1 MSKKVYNDPDMMVR
15 INEIKRFID
24 DGAGFFF
31 GDEQQFNDW
40 LTTVNQKI
48 SSLGLHIDESSFKKN
63 SDFINFLDIQYCF
76 DGNGLLQTDLYRKET
91 DSQAYLNFSSAHPNH
106 TFSGSVYSQA
116 LRLRRIINSRE
127 RLQIRLSELAEAY
140 KKAGYPN
147 KMVSNI
153 TNKVLN
159 SERDI
164 SKKDMQVEENNKIIV
179 VSTFQA
185 DDSITKSVKESEENF
200 KRTVS
205 FRTQA
210 GPLFKFV
217 KKFGPNLKSQLN
229 TLKKQALGTKKGK
242 ASMCGGRGCK
252 TCRMLIADP
261 TASVGDRRIRL
272 TEGNCKT
279 SNICYLAQCSICEKS
294 YTGRTVDTLQ
304 HRINGHRH
312 YYKEILKKKDDGNN
326 DVDTNSDLWM
336 LGLHLHHDHG
346 RTDPDAFDQ
355 VIKFGVLEVVSPTE
369 IEKKEYFWMHRLNT
383 FQPVGINIEYPF
395 GIPFLGQN

>member
-1 MSKKVYNDPDMMVR
+1 MVL
-15 INEIKRFID
+15 
-24 DGAGFFF
+24 GFSLVMNNSSFS
-31 GDEQQFNDW
+31 DW

-127 RLQIRLSELAEAY
+127 RLQIRLAELAEAY

-185 DDSITKSVKESEENF
+185 DNSITKSVKESEENF

-217 KKFGPNLKSQLN
+217 KTVGPNLKSQLN
-229 TLKKQALGTKKGK
+229 TLKIKPLGRRK
-242 ASMCGGRGCK
+242 A
-252 TCRMLIADP
+252 
-261 TASVGDRRIRL
+261 RR
-272 TEGNCKT
+272 
-279 SNICYLAQCSICEKS
+279 QCV
-294 YTGRTVDTLQ
+294 VD
-304 HRINGHRH
+304 
-312 YYKEILKKKDDGNN
+312 E
-326 DVDTNSDLWM
+326 DVK
-336 LGLHLHHDHG
+336 H
-346 RTDPDAFDQ
+346 A
-355 VIKFGVLEVVSPTE
+355 EC
-369 IEKKEYFWMHRLNT
+369 
-383 FQPVGINIEYPF
+383 
-395 GIPFLGQN
+395 